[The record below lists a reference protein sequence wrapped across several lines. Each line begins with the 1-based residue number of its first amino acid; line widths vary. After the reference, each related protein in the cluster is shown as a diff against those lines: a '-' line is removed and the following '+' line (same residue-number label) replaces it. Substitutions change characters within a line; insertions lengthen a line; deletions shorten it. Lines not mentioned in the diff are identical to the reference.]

1 MELDSHGIRILA
13 AASATAPAL
22 ALLLYF
28 SARRS
33 WRHLR
38 ELARL
43 SFGFGFGAAIPIAGL
58 AALYAPAVDS
68 IEGARLGAAAIAF
81 LEAAAPEETG
91 KFLVLMYFLLRHE
104 DLRRPV
110 DAVVLSVMVSVGFAA
125 IENIYYVFGSAN
137 WTETAMLRAITAVP
151 MHATVGL
158 IMGCFAAQ
166 RAMQASPTRR
176 TLAAML
182 LWPVVFHG
190 AYNYPVFAVQRL
202 IGKGETAAQS
212 QQLEFQILFVMAIVS
227 AALFALIAL
236 RSTLADRRAFQSSFP
251 FEASSKTAA

>member
-1 MELDSHGIRILA
+1 MELDSHGMRILA
-13 AASATAPAL
+13 AASAIAPAL

-28 SARRS
+28 SGHRS

-38 ELARL
+38 ELAWL
-43 SFGFGFGAAIPIAGL
+43 SFGFGFSAAIPIAGL
-58 AALYAPAVDS
+58 AALYAPAVAS
-68 IEGARLGAAAIAF
+68 IEGVRLGAAAIAF
-81 LEAAAPEETG
+81 LEAAVPEEAG
-91 KFLVLMYFLLRHE
+91 KFLVLLYFLLRHE
-104 DLRRPV
+104 DLRRPI
-110 DAVVLSVMVSVGFAA
+110 DAVVLSVMVSIGFAA

-137 WTETAMLRAITAVP
+137 WTQTAMLRAITAVP

-158 IMGCFAAQ
+158 IMGYFAAQ

-182 LWPVVFHG
+182 LWPVLFHG

-202 IGKGETAAQS
+202 VGEGEAATQS
-212 QQLEFQILFVMAIVS
+212 QQLEFQILFVVAIVS

-236 RSTLADRRAFQSSFP
+236 RNILADRRALQSSFLFAESP
-251 FEASSKTAA
+251 KTAA